1 MKNSNELSNMERF
14 FLLGKWFT
22 MSLKNEDGKIY
33 QNVVYCANIQAG
45 ELVQFVPVNPD
56 LSWDWEKLS
65 FVSVTPIHITHINN
79 FIYRYFNT
87 LLEKMTFKSMRYP
100 KLMRNALFSTCFDM
114 VTDENMYGNDSLSI
128 LEYVT
133 TEAFQRIQ
141 NEKSYTEEIKDAYC
155 AVHENMIHDLSRY
168 LSFYEELN
176 GITDCCDN
184 PVKEEG
190 YKSYLNR
197 REWAD
202 EKYWCF
208 SYLAV

>member
-1 MKNSNELSNMERF
+1 MGRF
-14 FLLGKWFT
+14 SLLGKWFT
-22 MSLKNEDGKIY
+22 MTSKDEDGNIY
-33 QNVVYCANIQAG
+33 QNVIYCAEIMENGLCRFI
-45 ELVQFVPVNPD
+45 PVNPD
-56 LSWDWEKLS
+56 PSLDWKKLS
-65 FVSVTPIHITHINN
+65 CVDAVHFDMAPINN

-141 NEKSYTEEIKDAYC
+141 KEKSYTEEIKDAYC